1 VNVVI
6 LMGPMGCGK
15 TTIGKLLAE
24 KTGYDFADA
33 DDYHPEENRLK
44 MGKGIP
50 LDDNDREP
58 WLHLL
63 HQLICDHLFA
73 DKPLILACSALKKK
87 YRDALGID
95 QKRVFSVFLKGSYEL
110 LKERIERRAHEYME
124 KGLLQ
129 SQLDTLEEPES
140 GLVVDISETPE
151 QICRKII
158 EQITH

>member
-1 VNVVI
+1 MKVLI

-15 TTIGKLLAE
+15 TTIGKLLAC
-24 KTGYDFADA
+24 KTGWNFADA
-33 DDYHPEENRLK
+33 DDYHPQENTMK

-50 LDDNDREP
+50 LDDNDRKP
-58 WLHLL
+58 WLDIL
-63 HQLICDHLFA
+63 HQLILDHLDA

-95 QKRVFSVFLKGSYEL
+95 QEQVFSVFLKGSYDL
-110 LKERIERRAHEYME
+110 LKKRIEKRAHAFME

-158 EQITH
+158 NEIIP